1 MTKMITPDLYFS
13 YWVFAWFLVY
23 FFMKDHTKIHI
34 ANPTFALHISL
45 LENLLSLLVIL
56 YYKHWLIAAEFFLM
70 LCLFKGVPIYLLRN
84 ETTNYPTDIYY
95 FVGLFLIYCVY
106 LFLRKTS
113 LYDVYAKTMVS
124 LIKGT
129 NETPFFYIL
138 HNLHI
143 QK

>member
-1 MTKMITPDLYFS
+1 MITPDLYFS

-34 ANPTFALHISL
+34 ANPTFALYISFLENVISL
-45 LENLLSLLVIL
+45 FVIL
-56 YYKHWLIAAEFFLM
+56 YYKHWAIAAEFFVM

-84 ETTNYPTDIYY
+84 EHTIRLTDIY
-95 FVGLFLIYCVY
+95 VSIGLFAIYCGY

-113 LYDVYAKTMVS
+113 LYDVYQKTMVS

-138 HNLHI
+138 HRLHI